1 MRPSAIDLSAPFP
14 TLVDDETVLVPD
26 ISIPNSE
33 LFLQQLQR
41 YNIDPL
47 HDDSNYGVSLY
58 QQSLNLLAFSYSCVQ
73 KIAHA
78 VVGRCNNLLSHL

>member
-1 MRPSAIDLSAPFP
+1 MRPSAFNGIDLSAPFP

-47 HDDSNYGVSLY
+47 QDDSNYGVSLY
-58 QQSLNLLAFSYSCVQ
+58 QQSLNLLA
-73 KIAHA
+73 
-78 VVGRCNNLLSHL
+78 